1 MVKFFTVQFLL
12 ILTVLCSGQARAWNN
27 SGPAFSIWPDTG
39 QTTCYDA
46 SYNAFGYILDPCP
59 AEGQPLY
66 GQDAQYAGP
75 ARFYTKLDG
84 SDNALPE
91 SAASWTMVRD
101 NVTGLIWE
109 GKRNRDSV
117 QDYANPHDAD
127 NTYTWCDTNPAAN
140 GGNPGICGANGTE
153 DFLAALNN
161 SAYGGYTDWRLP
173 TIKELKTLVDRSRFN
188 PSISTAYF
196 PNKVPSPYW
205 SSTTNAGFTD
215 SAWLVHFYYSTDGA
229 SIKSNI
235 AYVRA
240 VRGGQV
246 SPEERFVVNGATVLD
261 TVTCLEWQRATA
273 DVSGDGAPDGM
284 SWQDALA
291 YAEGLSLGGYT
302 DWRLPDI
309 NELIS
314 IVDYSRFAPA
324 IDTAAF
330 PNIPSTWYWTS
341 TTNPS
346 ATSQALV
353 VDCRTGQNGS
363 FNRTSEFLNYVRAVR
378 GGQCKVNVRVRVLGN
393 GKGVV
398 TAVPGEIDFMH
409 PATSEAVSTLLAL
422 GTEIVL
428 TATADEYFTTY
439 WLDCASAGGIV
450 SGNGTSIA
458 TCSFS
463 SLDSSKSVTAILSR
477 DFPWPMFLPAI
488 TNSTQP

>member
-240 VRGGQV
+240 VRGGQ
-246 SPEERFVVNGATVLD
+246 
-261 TVTCLEWQRATA
+261 
-273 DVSGDGAPDGM
+273 
-284 SWQDALA
+284 
-291 YAEGLSLGGYT
+291 
-302 DWRLPDI
+302 
-309 NELIS
+309 
-314 IVDYSRFAPA
+314 
-324 IDTAAF
+324 
-330 PNIPSTWYWTS
+330 
-341 TTNPS
+341 
-346 ATSQALV
+346 
-353 VDCRTGQNGS
+353 
-363 FNRTSEFLNYVRAVR
+363 
-378 GGQCKVNVRVRVLGN
+378 
-393 GKGVV
+393 
-398 TAVPGEIDFMH
+398 
-409 PATSEAVSTLLAL
+409 
-422 GTEIVL
+422 
-428 TATADEYFTTY
+428 
-439 WLDCASAGGIV
+439 
-450 SGNGTSIA
+450 
-458 TCSFS
+458 
-463 SLDSSKSVTAILSR
+463 
-477 DFPWPMFLPAI
+477 
-488 TNSTQP
+488 